1 MTTQEKIEKK
11 EQEVF
16 KLQKKLKEK
25 KQELKYLVE
34 QKKKEDEEEQVR
46 FCSRFFDEVE
56 KRVGKI
62 TDDNL
67 ESVLREFEKT
77 TDASLKE
84 DDAFGNILSV

>member
-1 MTTQEKIEKK
+1 M
-11 EQEVF
+11 
-16 KLQKKLKEK
+16 
-25 KQELKYLVE
+25 
-34 QKKKEDEEEQVR
+34 R
-46 FCSRFFDEVE
+46 FCSKFFDEVE

-84 DDAFGNILSV
+84 DDAFGNILSE